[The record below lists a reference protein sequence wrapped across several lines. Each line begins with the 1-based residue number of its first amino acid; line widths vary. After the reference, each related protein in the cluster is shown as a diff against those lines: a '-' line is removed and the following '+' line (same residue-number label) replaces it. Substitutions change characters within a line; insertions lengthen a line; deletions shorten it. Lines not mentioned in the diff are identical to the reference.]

1 MCERSGWA
9 AEMCPYKMH
18 CLKRCLTCG
27 DDGDAVCMNPFPQT
41 TGGERSDGAEPEP
54 PTGP

>member
-27 DDGDAVCMNPFPQT
+27 GGDDAVCMNPFPPDG
-41 TGGERSDGAEPEP
+41 GGERSDKAEPPP